1 MINREISEKIRQF
14 AAQYPVVTI
23 TGPRQSGKTTLC
35 RMVFHDRQYV
45 SLEDMDSR
53 RFALHDPRGFLHAL
67 PDGAIIDEVQRA
79 PELLSYI
86 QTIVDENQ
94 REGFFILTGSQQ
106 FELLAKVSQSLAGR
120 TALVTLLPFTYSEAY
135 GGCAEPPPPEP
146 ARPAAAF

>member
-1 MINREISEKIRQF
+1 MIF
-14 AAQYPVVTI
+14 P
-23 TGPRQSGKTTLC
+23 
-35 RMVFHDRQYV
+35 DRQYM

-53 RFALHDPRGFLHAL
+53 RFALQDPRGFLHAL

-120 TALVTLLPFTYSEAY
+120 TALVKLLPFTYSEAY
-135 GGCAEPPPPEP
+135 GGCAAPPPLDKVLYTGFYPRIFDKGLNPTE
-146 ARPAAAF
+146 AGELMASIVASL